1 MWSQKFYVAYLSS
14 TRIMVSLFNRVINK
28 ENFIMLPGDEIIEKK
43 HKNIKL
49 LIAQER
55 NEDLSR
61 RETRKFPGLGASV
74 FKIDFSKYSDAGYAS
89 SEPPKTSTMSI
100 DVPAIPENEINTD
113 VTIQNTLHHKA
124 IIKARNE
131 FYLQFKKRFE
141 DSLRRIMSKYDSE
154 RSNEMKFNA
163 YWASNLKEITV
174 KHI

>member
-1 MWSQKFYVAYLSS
+1 M
-14 TRIMVSLFNRVINK
+14 ISLFNRVINK
-28 ENFIMLPGDEIIEKK
+28 ENFIQLPGDEVIEKK
-43 HKNIKL
+43 HKNVKH

-55 NEDLSR
+55 NEDLSK

-74 FKIDFSKYSDAGYAS
+74 FRIDFSKYSDAGYAS
-89 SEPPKTSTMSI
+89 NEPPKTSTMNI
-100 DVPAIPENEINTD
+100 NDVPAIPENEINTD
-113 VTIQNTLHHKA
+113 VTIQNTPHHKA

-141 DSLRRIMSKYDSE
+141 DSLRRIMSKYDNE

-163 YWASNLKEITV
+163 YWAANLKEITV

>member
-1 MWSQKFYVAYLSS
+1 
-14 TRIMVSLFNRVINK
+14 
-28 ENFIMLPGDEIIEKK
+28 MLPGDEIIEKK
-43 HKNIKL
+43 HKNIKH

-74 FKIDFSKYSDAGYAS
+74 FKIDFSKYSDAGYVS
-89 SEPPKTSTMSI
+89 NEPAKTSTMSI

-113 VTIQNTLHHKA
+113 VTIQNTPHHKA

-141 DSLRRIMSKYDSE
+141 DSLRKIMSKYDSE